1 LAGGQK
7 RPEQLLDVLPRAPEL
22 RAVSPAAAAAELN
35 GCRPSSCTA
44 GKEAHTESRTGVT
57 ARVLVD
63 SHVGATEG
71 LKDVHQWR
79 LRSRAGLPRPG
90 QNRRRPRARAV
101 RPRPLPRTAN
111 HEGKTVNKMQQYAS
125 RRRKETS
132 VQDQTY
138 LIEGEDNRDLVA
150 PLGKRTAAT
159 RPGGARPCGRMYATI
174 ASTTPAGNHNQRQKK
189 IVDLDS
195 GRFEYRAAT

>member
-101 RPRPLPRTAN
+101 RPRPQPR
-111 HEGKTVNKMQQYAS
+111 
-125 RRRKETS
+125 
-132 VQDQTY
+132 
-138 LIEGEDNRDLVA
+138 
-150 PLGKRTAAT
+150 T
-159 RPGGARPCGRMYATI
+159 RPGGAVGEEDGRDPTWWCPPLWPYVCHNCFNDAVRRLEYLNATPLRWAAPARASASANFLDSPGPRAAEI
-174 ASTTPAGNHNQRQKK
+174 ASVVR
-189 IVDLDS
+189 
-195 GRFEYRAAT
+195 GRGEDGD